1 MLKKYIKYNNIK
13 ALKNELQIIEDQKKE
28 ELKSLKLYLKTL

>member
-1 MLKKYIKYNNIK
+1 MLKKYIKHNNIK